1 MLAHICR
8 RSIRHAIKETEYLNE
23 SYVNNYNTRLMLYM
37 DLLVIQ

>member
-1 MLAHICR
+1 MPLR
-8 RSIRHAIKETEYLNE
+8 KPNTYEMKYRNE